1 MKNII
6 ITGATGAE
14 DVSWKMIRTV
24 AFSRAETMVV
34 PMQDI
39 LKMDTDSRMNMP
51 GSLGRNWK
59 WRLKKLPAKKI
70 RLQIRE
76 VLEQSGRITK

>member
-1 MKNII
+1 
-6 ITGATGAE
+6 
-14 DVSWKMIRTV
+14 
-24 AFSRAETMVV
+24 
-34 PMQDI
+34 MQDI